1 MEEDV
6 KTFKDLQREVIDRG
20 LCGKCGGCYSF
31 CSAGELNA
39 LEIGENGLPRFSDEE
54 KCLKCGICYL
64 ICPQISVLSD
74 DLKARF
80 QWKPPIGRYQRITSS
95 RTRDPKVMKVCTD
108 GGVVT
113 SLLLYLLDHHLID
126 GAIVSKKKGPFAREA
141 TIAFTRDEI
150 ISAAGSQY
158 SESAHLEELGGK
170 YSTYAPILPEVKSLE
185 TQYLRNIAVVGTPC
199 QINTI
204 KKMQCLGILPA
215 HLIEYTLGLFCIES
229 FSFDDLAR
237 AWLEERH
244 GIDFHEIRKLNI
256 KDDFI
261 VILNN
266 GATIHLPLEEVD
278 KLARPACLSCTDF
291 SNEYADISAGGLG
304 SLDGYTT
311 TVLRTDKG
319 ATLFRN
325 AIRDGYL
332 DEAAYSNA
340 DERKIERT
348 KMLAKIVAFST
359 KKRLRAEK
367 RRRELSGATDF
378 EREDE

>member
-6 KTFKDLQREVIDRG
+6 KTFKDLRREVIDRG

-31 CSAGELNA
+31 CSAGELHA
-39 LEIGENGLPRFSDEE
+39 LEMGDNGLPRYSDEE

-64 ICPQISVLSD
+64 ICPQINVLNN

-80 QWKPPIGRYQRITSS
+80 RWKPPIGLYQRISSS
-95 RTRDPKVMKVCTD
+95 RTLDQTVMKVCTD

-113 SLLLYLLDHHLID
+113 SLLLYLLDHNLID

-141 TIAFTRDEI
+141 TIAFTREEI

-158 SESAHLEELGGK
+158 SESAHLEELGGQ
-170 YSTYAPILPEVKSLE
+170 YSTYSPILPAVKSLE
-185 TQYLRNIAVVGTPC
+185 KRYLRNIAVVGTPC

-204 KKMQCLGILPA
+204 KKMQCLGVLPA

-237 AWLEERH
+237 KWLEERH
-244 GIDFHEIRKLNI
+244 DIDCHEIRKLNI

-261 VILNN
+261 VTLNN
-266 GATIHLPLEEVD
+266 GRTIHLPLEEVD
-278 KLARPACLSCTDF
+278 TLARPACLSCTDF

-311 TVLRTDKG
+311 TVIRTDKG
-319 ATLFRN
+319 VTLFRN
-325 AIRDGYL
+325 ALQQGYL
-332 DEAAYSNA
+332 EEVAYSNA
-340 DERKIERT
+340 DERKIEKT
-348 KMLAKIVAFST
+348 KLLAKIVSFST
-359 KKRLRAEK
+359 RKRLRAEK
-367 RRRELSGATDF
+367 RLKELSGAKDF
-378 EREDE
+378 GSEE

>member
-31 CSAGELNA
+31 CSAGALHA
-39 LEIGENGLPRFSDEE
+39 LELGDTGLPRYRDEE

-64 ICPQISVLSD
+64 ICPQINVLND
-74 DLKARF
+74 DLKARY

-95 RTRDPKVMKVCTD
+95 RSRDPTVMTVCTD

-113 SLLLYLLDHHLID
+113 SLLLYLLDHNLID
-126 GAIVSKKKGPFAREA
+126 GALVSAKKGPFAREA
-141 TIAFTRDEI
+141 TLAFTRDEI

-158 SESAHLEELGGK
+158 SESAHLEELGGR

-185 TQYLRNIAVVGTPC
+185 KQYLRNIAVVGTPC

-215 HLIEYTLGLFCIES
+215 HLIEYTIGLFCIES

-256 KDDFI
+256 KDDFL
-261 VILNN
+261 VTLTN
-266 GATIHLPLEEVD
+266 GTTIHLPLEEVD

-304 SLDGYTT
+304 SIDGYTT
-311 TVLRTDKG
+311 TVIRTDKG

-325 AIRDGYL
+325 ALRHGYL
-332 DEAAYSNA
+332 EEVAYTNA
-340 DERKIERT
+340 DERTIEKT
-348 KMLAKIVAFST
+348 KMLTKIVSFST
-359 KKRLRAEK
+359 RKRSRAEK
-367 RRRELSGATDF
+367 RLRELSGAT
-378 EREDE
+378 EVECEEE

>member
-1 MEEDV
+1 MAEDV

-31 CSAGELNA
+31 CSAGALHA
-39 LEIGENGLPRFSDEE
+39 LELGATGLPQYRDEE

-64 ICPQISVLSD
+64 ICPQINVLND
-74 DLKARF
+74 DIKARF

-95 RTRDPKVMKVCTD
+95 RTLDPHVMKVCTD

-113 SLLLYLLDHHLID
+113 ALLLYLLDHNLID
-126 GAIVSKKKGPFAREA
+126 GAIVSKKKEPFAREA

-150 ISAAGSQY
+150 IAAAGSQY
-158 SESAHLEELGGK
+158 SESAHLEELGGQ
-170 YSTYAPILPEVKSLE
+170 YSTYSPILPEVKSLE
-185 TQYLRNIAVVGTPC
+185 QYLRNIAVVGTPC

-204 KKMQCLGILPA
+204 KKMQYLGILPA

-229 FSFDDLAR
+229 FTFDDLAR

-244 GIDFHEIRKLNI
+244 GIDFHQIRKLNI

-261 VILNN
+261 VTLNN
-266 GATIHLPLEEVD
+266 GTTIHLPLEEVD

-325 AIRDGYL
+325 ALRQGYL
-332 DEAAYSNA
+332 EEATYSNT

-348 KMLAKIVAFST
+348 KMLAKIVSFST
-359 KKRLRAEK
+359 RKRLRAEK
-367 RRRELSGATDF
+367 RFRELSGATEF
-378 EREDE
+378 EHEDE